1 MDPNGLCQEITT
13 LEEAGIPVDANK
25 LLISDR
31 AHVVLPYHRELDA
44 AREAALGKNKI
55 GTTKR
60 GIGPTYADKANR
72 IGLRLADMLDEATA
86 RELIEIRLDEANPT
100 LEKYDLP
107 TFTVDQVWQEVSPA
121 IERLRPH
128 ITNVIPALHKA
139 WKDGKIILFEGA
151 QGSFLDVDFGTYPFV
166 TSSNT
171 TSGGACTGSGLPP
184 TAIDRVV
191 GVCKAY
197 TTRVG
202 SGPFITENDDISAYF
217 HARGMEFG
225 ATTGR
230 ARRCGWL
237 DLVLI
242 RYACMVN
249 GVTDLAVT
257 ILDGLDER
265 ESIKVCVAYDIDGER
280 HEFPPA
286 NRAAW
291 DRAQP
296 IYEEFPGWQSDT
308 TSARSWDDLPE
319 NARTYLTRLG
329 ELAGAPVSYVG
340 NGPEREQTIVV

>member
-1 MDPNGLCQEITT
+1 M
-13 LEEAGIPVDANK
+13 
-25 LLISDR
+25 
-31 AHVVLPYHRELDA
+31 LPYHRELDA

-86 RELIEIRLDEANPT
+86 RELIEIRLNEANPT

-184 TAIDRVV
+184 PRLIALLVSAKPTPH
-191 GVCKAY
+191 
-197 TTRVG
+197 G
-202 SGPFITENDDISAYF
+202 SAQ
-217 HARGMEFG
+217 
-225 ATTGR
+225 
-230 ARRCGWL
+230 
-237 DLVLI
+237 VLSSPKMMTSQPTSTP
-242 RYACMVN
+242 AAWN
-249 GVTDLAVT
+249 LAPLLAVPAAVA
-257 ILDGLDER
+257 G
-265 ESIKVCVAYDIDGER
+265 SIWC
-280 HEFPPA
+280 
-286 NRAAW
+286 
-291 DRAQP
+291 
-296 IYEEFPGWQSDT
+296 
-308 TSARSWDDLPE
+308 
-319 NARTYLTRLG
+319 
-329 ELAGAPVSYVG
+329 
-340 NGPEREQTIVV
+340 